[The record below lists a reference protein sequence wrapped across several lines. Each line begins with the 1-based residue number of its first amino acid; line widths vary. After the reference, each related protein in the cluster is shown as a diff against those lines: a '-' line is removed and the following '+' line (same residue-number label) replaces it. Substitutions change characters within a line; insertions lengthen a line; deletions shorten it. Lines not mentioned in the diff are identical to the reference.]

1 MNSYAYHQIKE
12 SELQDQV
19 GEPAII
25 TGKKYVSI
33 SGSYGFGKLYHFE

>member
-25 TGKKYVSI
+25 IGKKYVRF
-33 SGSYGFGKLYHFE
+33 SGSHDLGKLYYI